1 MKKTANL
8 NSNGKVGNVT
18 PSSTRKRE
26 TEFLLSSERFFRS
39 IFENANDAIFLM
51 EGDTFI
57 DCNRKT
63 EEMFGCRSED
73 IRQRKPYEFSPP
85 LQPDGRDSMEKAQEY
100 IRAALDGAPQFF
112 EWKHKKLDGSLFDAE
127 VSLNRVDIDGK
138 PVIQAIVRDVTR
150 RKKAEEE
157 LKKAYD
163 ELEKRVEERTLEL
176 TEANQLLEQEIA
188 QRRQAEE
195 ALLKSEAKYRELVES
210 ANSIVLEMDSSGN
223 VTFINKF
230 AREFFGYS
238 ESEILGRN
246 VVGTIVPERDS
257 SGNDLRSFIHDVLL
271 NPDKYRSSENENM
284 CKNGER
290 VWVAWTNKALYDAE
304 RGQLEILCTG
314 IDRTE
319 QKRAQE
325 RLAEE
330 MSERV
335 AASERNRLAR
345 DLHDAVSQTLFSASL
360 IAEVLPRLWERD
372 QDEGRRRLEEV
383 RQLSR
388 SALAEMRTLL
398 FELRP
403 AALTEAEM
411 SDLLRQLADTITG
424 RGRLPVT
431 VAISGKTILPREV
444 KVAFYRIAQEALN
457 NVVKHSGATEAEVS
471 LDCQPDKAILTVSDN
486 GRGFD
491 KAALPA
497 DSLGIGIMRERA
509 EAVGAGLEIESKAEH
524 GTVVKVTWM
533 KKTGEEV

>member
-1 MKKTANL
+1 MAGKEKTSIKASGSEHQSMSGERPR
-8 NSNGKVGNVT
+8 NSQYLFKSV
-18 PSSTRKRE
+18 
-26 TEFLLSSERFFRS
+26 
-39 IFENANDAIFLM
+39 FENANDAIFLM
-51 EGDTFI
+51 HEDTFV
-57 DCNRKT
+57 DCNPKT
-63 EEMFGCRSED
+63 EEMFGCGRED
-73 IRQRKPYEFSPP
+73 ILQRKPYEFSPP
-85 LQPDGRDSMEKAQEY
+85 QQPDGRDSKEKAQGY
-100 IRAALDGAPQFF
+100 IRAALAGAPQFF
-112 EWKHKKLDGSLFDAE
+112 EWKHRKLDGSLFDAE

-150 RKKAEEE
+150 RKKAEAE
-157 LKKAYD
+157 LKKAYG
-163 ELEKRVEERTLEL
+163 ELEKRVEERTSEL

-210 ANSIVLEMDSSGN
+210 ANSMVLEMDSGGN
-223 VTFINKF
+223 VTFMNKF

-257 SGNDLRSFIHDVLL
+257 SGNDLRPFIQDVLV
-271 NPDKYRSSENENM
+271 NPHKYSNSENENM
-284 CKNGER
+284 RKNGER
-290 VWVAWTNKALYDAE
+290 VWVAWTNKAIYDAE
-304 RGQLEILCTG
+304 RGQSEILCTG

-319 QKRAQE
+319 QKWAQE

-330 MSERV
+330 TKQRV

-360 IAEVLPRLWERD
+360 IAEVLPRLWERN
-372 QDEGRRRLEEV
+372 QNEGRRRLEEV

-388 SALAEMRTLL
+388 GALAEMRTLL

-403 AALTEAEM
+403 TALAEAEM

-431 VAISGKTILPREV
+431 VKISGKAVLPPEV
-444 KVAFYRIAQEALN
+444 KVAFYRIVQEALN
-457 NVVKHSGATEAEVS
+457 NVAKHSGATEAKVN
-471 LDCQPDKAILTVSDN
+471 LDCQRDRAILTVSDN

-491 KAALPA
+491 KAALPP

-509 EAVGAGLEIESKAEH
+509 EAVGAGLEIESKAGH
-524 GTVVKVTWM
+524 GTIVKVTWM
-533 KKTGEEV
+533 TKSEEKV